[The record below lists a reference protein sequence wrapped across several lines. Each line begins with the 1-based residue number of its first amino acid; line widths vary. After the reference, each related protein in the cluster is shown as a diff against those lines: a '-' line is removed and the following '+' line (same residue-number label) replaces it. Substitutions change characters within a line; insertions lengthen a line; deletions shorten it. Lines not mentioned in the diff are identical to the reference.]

1 MILELHP
8 KRAQIS
14 HIHVWF
20 VVNREAY
27 GETLRLLLVCNS
39 FVQLLNSFLIMEAF
53 IIIISLIWGILS
65 LILFFKVW
73 GMTND
78 VRRMTQDHFGELQPP
93 KGMEGDFLRRNLIM
107 GNTDIVRKSLL
118 AQFIDEITTSFEQMI
133 PGQFEEDKGW
143 EDYREKN
150 LQKSIAPQ
158 VQNLKKQFDAINQPL
173 PKFLTDMKTYNDFF
187 SLFAAAPQGENIAS
201 DTTNT
206 QNN

>member
-1 MILELHP
+1 
-8 KRAQIS
+8 
-14 HIHVWF
+14 
-20 VVNREAY
+20 
-27 GETLRLLLVCNS
+27 
-39 FVQLLNSFLIMEAF
+39 MEAF
-53 IIIISLIWGILS
+53 IVIVSLVWGVLS
-65 LILFFKVW
+65 LILFFKIW

-78 VRRMTQDHFGELQPP
+78 VRRLTQEHFGELQLP
-93 KGMEGDFLRRNLIM
+93 GGEEAAFLRRHLIM
-107 GNTDIVRKSLL
+107 GNTDIVRKTLL
-118 AQFIDEITTSFEQMI
+118 AQFVDEITTSYHQM
-133 PGQFEEDKGW
+133 PSGQYVLDKCW
-143 EDYREKN
+143 VDNTAEN

>member
-1 MILELHP
+1 
-8 KRAQIS
+8 
-14 HIHVWF
+14 
-20 VVNREAY
+20 
-27 GETLRLLLVCNS
+27 
-39 FVQLLNSFLIMEAF
+39 MEAF